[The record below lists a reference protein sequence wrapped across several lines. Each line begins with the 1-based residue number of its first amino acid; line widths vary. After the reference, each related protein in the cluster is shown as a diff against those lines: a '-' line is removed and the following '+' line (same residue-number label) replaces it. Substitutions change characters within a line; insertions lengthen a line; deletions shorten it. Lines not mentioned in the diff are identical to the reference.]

1 VKADEANLIQNFI
14 DSSDAITYLNDEQG
28 RFIMVNRRAAE
39 LVNLSK
45 EELIGK
51 TAYDLIPKEEADK
64 ITEIDRKVAETG
76 TPLNFKDTV
85 SLPSGQ
91 ITVIDHKFPV
101 SVEGSP
107 NAVGG
112 IAIDITKSE

>member
-1 VKADEANLIQNFI
+1 MANEADLIQNFI
-14 DSSDAITYLNDEQG
+14 DSSDAVIYLKDEQG

-39 LVNLSK
+39 LANLSK
-45 EELIGK
+45 EALIGK

-64 ITEIDRKVAETG
+64 VTEIDRKVAETG
-76 TPLNFKDTV
+76 APLNFKDTV

-91 ITVIDHKFPV
+91 ITLLDHKFPV
-101 SVEGSP
+101 ALEGYP

-112 IAIDITKSE
+112 IAIDITKIE